1 MYPTPSRFSA
11 SLSSG
16 TSFTQGLFIE
26 AICTAMLVFTIIML
40 AKEKHRATYI
50 APIGIGLAMFI
61 GELASVNFTGGA
73 LNPARWLGPA
83 AVTKTFM
90 SSDWIYAAGPII
102 GAVLAVVFYKLFKVM
117 E

>member
-1 MYPTPSRFSA
+1 MSVNA
-11 SLSSG
+11 SLSAG
-16 TSFTQGLFIE
+16 TSFVQGLFIE

-40 AKEKHRATYI
+40 AKEKHRATFV

-61 GELASVNFTGGA
+61 GELVSVNFTGGA

-83 AVTKTFM
+83 AVTRTFV
-90 SSDWIYAAGPII
+90 SSDWIYGAGPII